1 MNIVRNSYT
10 EKSTIYHKVCWFN
23 SCISV
28 CEQLLS
34 ETLWDYT
41 SCCQIRKIQA
51 FLKLE
56 HGILSLWL
64 WFLLE
69 LNVKCYYIH
78 LYFIGI
84 RLWKTH
90 CKIHRA
96 TKKETKLQWKMLF
109 VKITVCHKMCII
121 QKNSTTNTYHVTKFS
136 GGLFETSRKCTSMR
150 CFDCCISQIKMSSG
164 YACLW
169 CVVVDYAQIC
179 CLSAP
184 SQIWQE
190 YLLYGWLMGY
200 VFSWHKLPW
209 SMFLC
214 VCVCVFCYQ

>member
-1 MNIVRNSYT
+1 MRLY
-10 EKSTIYHKVCWFN
+10 F
-23 SCISV
+23 
-28 CEQLLS
+28 LLS
-34 ETLWDYT
+34 NQEDIGFFKIGAWD
-41 SCCQIRKIQA
+41 S
-51 FLKLE
+51 FLMAVVSSRAKCE
-56 HGILSLWL
+56 M
-64 WFLLE
+64 LL
-69 LNVKCYYIH
+69 H

-150 CFDCCISQIKMSSG
+150 CFDCCISQIKLSSG

-214 VCVCVFCYQ
+214 VCVCVLLPVAPDEAIMHR